1 MANLS
6 VILQADTAGFNA
18 AMDKAKA
25 LVDQFSKTID
35 SHKDVTSGQ
44 VQAYNRVVN
53 ALTKVTDGTRTTQQQ
68 EKILTQNI
76 KELKIQFAN
85 LSEEAKTGD
94 FGKSIS
100 NSIKTANSQ
109 LAQLRTQMAQA
120 SDATKNFGKE
130 NSTASEASNGLSD
143 ALSLNLLRLGK
154 IGVVLMA
161 VKQAFGPL
169 MSVMKENEIAV
180 DNLGAAWTAAES
192 VFTAFKMS
200 LNSADFSNL
209 LKSFDEII
217 KKGQEAYRYK
227 DALGTNTGI
236 RNNKLAKLK
245 AEDAQDLLVINDKKS
260 TPQQKKAAQDRIEGR
275 KGQLSKAAQN
285 QANENWRMVE
295 INTEKRL
302 AEAGIT
308 EKTVGKKKLKEITDR
323 VIKSYSTENPDL
335 GTYEIEASKLYN
347 IPTPIVGMPLGVPI
361 PIGKEKKTV
370 NLNKWFG
377 DEFRNTDINP
387 YYQATYN
394 SKQESA
400 NYLRRMN
407 RFAQKDI
414 KTTTNTNTTTNTRVE
429 QQKTGLAKLEDD
441 LYKLEQKKANMPIEA
456 DFTEI
461 NKQIEEKKKEIHAA
475 KVKMGIIVEKTGLEK
490 LEQELSDLEHK
501 RATMDV
507 NADFTE
513 INKQIEDKKKEI
525 ETVEIKMGIRED
537 PKVTKSKKMTETL
550 SKLLYDKKESKT
562 VESYNSLDFL
572 EEKDEMTQ
580 NKDRLRQ
587 IDAEKNANA
596 ALISSLYELLDLYK
610 ELEGTTPYKMTLDA
624 IVQLNDEMTDLD
636 KEVGAVVTR
645 CLELNDAQ
653 KRQEKAGENIETWQS
668 SLTGLGSTF
677 SSIGDAVGG
686 TTGEILNM
694 TSTVLSTTA
703 QMIPQI
709 ISLTAADGS
718 AALAAVTKSGAA
730 LPYPA
735 NIFAIA
741 AGVAAVVSALS
752 TTFADG
758 GIFGGAGT
766 VGDLNIARVNK
777 GEMILNGTQQS
788 RLFNLLNGQGGYS
801 DVMAGGNDVK
811 FIIKGKNL
819 EGVRTNYYKR
829 QSRL

>member
-53 ALTKVTDGTRTTQQQ
+53 ALTKVTDGTRTAQQQ

-109 LAQLRTQMAQA
+109 LSQLRTQMAQA

-169 MSVMKENEIAV
+169 ISAMEENETAA
-180 DNLGAAWTAAES
+180 DNLAEAWSAAES
-192 VFTAFKMS
+192 AFTAFKIS
-200 LNSADFSNL
+200 LTTADFSNL
-209 LKSFDEII
+209 LRNLDGII
-217 KKGQEAYRYK
+217 EKGRKAARSLDTLE
-227 DALGTNTGI
+227 TNTGI
-236 RNNKLAKLK
+236 RNNMLSELK
-245 AEDAQDLLVINDKKS
+245 ADDAEDKLIIRDKKS
-260 TPQQKKAAQDRIEGR
+260 TPQQKKEAQKRIESR
-275 KGQLSKAAQN
+275 KPKLAKAAKE
-285 QANENWRMVE
+285 QAQENLDHVYDL
-295 INTEKRL
+295 IEKRL
-302 AEAGIT
+302 AEGTIT
-308 EKTVGKKKLKEITDR
+308 EKTVGRKKFAQIKKK
-323 VIKSYSTENPDL
+323 VYKSFLEKQKL
-335 GTYEIEASKLYN
+335 GTISYKYDQLVDPMLGTNQTLTKTVDLDDLFGDKARNKINPFIEAKNRSR
-347 IPTPIVGMPLGVPI
+347 
-361 PIGKEKKTV
+361 E
-370 NLNKWFG
+370 
-377 DEFRNTDINP
+377 E
-387 YYQATYN
+387 A
-394 SKQESA
+394 A
-400 NYLRRMN
+400 NYMSSMTRYSQR
-407 RFAQKDI
+407 DI
-414 KTTTNTNTTTNTRVE
+414 ETNTNTTTTNTRVE
-429 QQKTGLAKLEDD
+429 QQKRGLVKLEDD

-490 LEQELSDLEHK
+490 LEQELSELEHK

-513 INKQIEDKKKEI
+513 INKQIDDKKKEI
-525 ETVEIKMGIRED
+525 EQAEIKMGIKED
-537 PKVTKSKKMTETL
+537 PKTTMLNKFSSTL
-550 SKLLYDKKESKT
+550 SELYNSKRDTDT

-596 ALISSLYELLDLYK
+596 ALISSIYELLDLYK
-610 ELEGTTPYKMTLDA
+610 ELEGTAPFKLA
-624 IVQLNDEMTDLD
+624 LEFANDLD
-636 KEVGAVVTR
+636 KEMEDLNKEIGVIVTR

-677 SSIGDAVGG
+677 SSVGDAVGG
-686 TTGEILNM
+686 TTGEIMNM
-694 TSTVLSTTA
+694 TSTVLSSVA

-709 ISLTAADGS
+709 ISLTAAEGS
-718 AALAAVTKSGAA
+718 EALAAVTASGAKQ
-730 LPYPA
+730 PFPA
-735 NIFAIA
+735 NLIAIA
-741 AGVAAVVSALS
+741 AGVAAVVAALS

>member
-53 ALTKVTDGTRTTQQQ
+53 ALTKVTDGTRTAQQQ

-109 LAQLRTQMAQA
+109 LAQLRTQMTQA

-130 NSTASEASNGLSD
+130 NSTASEASNGLSE
-143 ALSLNLLRLGK
+143 ALSMNLLRLGK
-154 IGVVLMA
+154 IGVVLMG

-169 MSVMKENEIAV
+169 ISAMEENETAA
-180 DNLGAAWTAAES
+180 DNLAEAWSAAES
-192 VFTAFKMS
+192 AFTAFKIS
-200 LNSADFSNL
+200 LTTADFSNVL
-209 LKSFDEII
+209 RNLNEII
-217 KKGQEAYRYK
+217 KTGREAARSL
-227 DALGTNTGI
+227 DTLETNTGI
-236 RNNKLAKLK
+236 RNNMLADLRADD
-245 AEDAQDLLVINDKKS
+245 AEDKVIIRDKKS
-260 TPQQKKAAQDRIEGR
+260 TPEQKKAAQNRIEAR
-275 KGQLSKAAQN
+275 KPKLAQAAKN
-285 QANENWRMVE
+285 QSEENKNHALDL
-295 INTEKRL
+295 IGARL
-302 AEAGIT
+302 AQGGIT
-308 EKTVGKKKLKEITDR
+308 EMTVGRKKFAQLKKNIYDDFKIENKKLGKI
-323 VIKSYSTENPDL
+323 SYS
-335 GTYEIEASKLYN
+335 YN
-347 IPTPIVGMPLGVPI
+347 QSVGDPMLSTSTI
-361 PIGKEKKTV
+361 QKMTKTV
-370 NLNKWFG
+370 NLDDLFG
-377 DEFRNTDINP
+377 DKVRGKINP
-387 YYQATYN
+387 FIQAA
-394 SKQESA
+394 SHSREQAA
-400 NYLRRMN
+400 NYMLTMN
-407 RFAQKDI
+407 RYSQRDI
-414 KTTTNTNTTTNTRVE
+414 ETNTNTTTTNTRVE
-429 QQKTGLAKLEDD
+429 QQKRGLAKLEDD

-461 NKQIEEKKKEIHAA
+461 NKQIEEKKKEIYAA

-490 LEQELSDLEHK
+490 LEQELSELEHK

-525 ETVEIKMGIRED
+525 EQAEIKMGIRED
-537 PKVTKSKKMTETL
+537 PKTTMLNKFSSSLSELYNSKRDT
-550 SKLLYDKKESKT
+550 DT

-596 ALISSLYELLDLYK
+596 ALISSIYELLDLYK
-610 ELEGTTPYKMTLDA
+610 ELEGTAPFKLA
-624 IVQLNDEMTDLD
+624 LEFANDLD
-636 KEVGAVVTR
+636 KEMEDLNKEVGVIVTR

-677 SSIGDAVGG
+677 SSVGDAVGG

-694 TSTVLSTTA
+694 TSTVLSSVA

-709 ISLTAADGS
+709 ISLTAAEGS
-718 AALAAVTKSGAA
+718 EALAAVTASGAKQ
-730 LPYPA
+730 PFPA
-735 NIFAIA
+735 NLIAIA
-741 AGVAAVVSALS
+741 AGVAAVVAALS

>member
-35 SHKDVTSGQ
+35 SHKDVTVGQ

-53 ALTKVTDGTRTTQQQ
+53 ALTKVTDGTRTAQQQ

-109 LAQLRTQMAQA
+109 LSQLRTQMQQA
-120 SDATKNFGKE
+120 SAATKNFGAE
-130 NSTASEASNGLSD
+130 NSTASEASNGLSE
-143 ALSLNLLRLGK
+143 ALSMNLLRLGK

-161 VKQAFGPL
+161 AKQAFGPL
-169 MSVMKENEIAV
+169 TSAMEENETAA
-180 DNLGAAWTAAES
+180 DNLAEAWSAAES
-192 VFTAFKMS
+192 VFTAFKIS
-200 LNSADFSNL
+200 LTTADFSNL
-209 LKSFDEII
+209 LRNLDVII
-217 KKGQEAYRYK
+217 EKGRKAARSLDTLE
-227 DALGTNTGI
+227 TNTGI
-236 RNNKLAKLK
+236 RNNMLSELRADD
-245 AEDAQDLLVINDKKS
+245 AEDKLIIRDKKS
-260 TPQQKKAAQDRIEGR
+260 TPQQKKAAQNRIEAR
-275 KGQLSKAAQN
+275 KPKLVDAAKE
-285 QANENWRMVE
+285 QAKENLDHVYDLIE
-295 INTEKRL
+295 DRL
-302 AEAGIT
+302 ADGTIT
-308 EKTVGKKKLKEITDR
+308 EKTVGRKKYAEIREKVYKSFLKKQKLGKISYQYDQPVDPMLGITQTLTKTVDLDDLFGDKAR
-323 VIKSYSTENPDL
+323 NKINPF
-335 GTYEIEASKLYN
+335 IEAKNSSR
-347 IPTPIVGMPLGVPI
+347 
-361 PIGKEKKTV
+361 E
-370 NLNKWFG
+370 
-377 DEFRNTDINP
+377 
-387 YYQATYN
+387 QA
-394 SKQESA
+394 A
-400 NYLRRMN
+400 NYMSQMN
-407 RFAQKDI
+407 RYSQKDI
-414 KTTTNTNTTTNTRVE
+414 ETTTNTNTTTNTRVE

-441 LYKLEQKKANMPIEA
+441 LAKLKEIKANMPIEA

-461 NKQIEEKKKEIHAA
+461 NKQIADKEKEIHAA

-490 LEQELSDLEHK
+490 IEEDLAKLKHT

-513 INKQIEDKKKEI
+513 INKQIADKEKEI
-525 ETVEIKMGIRED
+525 EQAEIKMGIRED
-537 PKVTKSKKMTETL
+537 PKTTMLNKFSSSLSELYNSKRDT
-550 SKLLYDKKESKT
+550 DT

-596 ALISSLYELLDLYK
+596 ALISSIYELLDLYK
-610 ELEGTTPYKMTLDA
+610 ELEGTAPFKLA
-624 IVQLNDEMTDLD
+624 LEFANDLD
-636 KEVGAVVTR
+636 KEMEDLNKEVGVIVTR

-677 SSIGDAVGG
+677 SSVGDAVGG

-694 TSTVLSTTA
+694 TNTILSTTA

-709 ISLTAADGS
+709 ISLTAAEGS
-718 AALAAVTKSGAA
+718 EALAAVTKSGAA

>member
-53 ALTKVTDGTRTTQQQ
+53 ALTKVTDGTRTAQQQ

-109 LAQLRTQMAQA
+109 LAQLRTQMQQA
-120 SDATKNFGKE
+120 SSATKNFGKE
-130 NSTASEASNGLSD
+130 NSTASEASNGLSN

-161 VKQAFGPL
+161 AKQAFGPL
-169 MSVMKENEIAV
+169 ISAMEENETAA
-180 DNLGAAWTAAES
+180 DNLAEAWSAAES
-192 VFTAFKMS
+192 VFTSFKIS
-200 LNSADFSNL
+200 LTTADFSNVL
-209 LKSFDEII
+209 RNLNEII
-217 KKGQEAYRYK
+217 KTGREAARSLDK
-227 DALGTNTGI
+227 LETNNGI
-236 RNNKLAKLK
+236 RNNMLADLRADD
-245 AEDAQDLLVINDKKS
+245 AEDKVIIRDKKS
-260 TPQQKKAAQDRIEGR
+260 TPEQKKAAQNRIEAR
-275 KGQLSKAAQN
+275 KPKLAQAAKN
-285 QANENWRMVE
+285 QSEENENHALDL
-295 INTEKRL
+295 IGARL
-302 AEAGIT
+302 AQGGIT
-308 EKTVGKKKLKEITDR
+308 EMTVGRKKFAQLKKNIYDDFKIENKKLGKISFNAT
-323 VIKSYSTENPDL
+323 
-335 GTYEIEASKLYN
+335 
-347 IPTPIVGMPLGVPI
+347 TPMVGGNSVGYVP
-361 PIGKEKKTV
+361 KVTAKRTV
-370 NLNKWFG
+370 NLDDLFG
-377 DEFRNTDINP
+377 DKVRGKINP
-387 YYQATYN
+387 YIQAA
-394 SKQESA
+394 SQSREQAA
-400 NYLRRMN
+400 NYMLTMN
-407 RFAQKDI
+407 RYSQKDI
-414 KTTTNTNTTTNTRVE
+414 ETNTNTTTTNTRVE

-525 ETVEIKMGIRED
+525 EQVEIKMGIRED
-537 PKVTKSKKMTETL
+537 PKTTMLNKFSSSLSELYNSKRDT
-550 SKLLYDKKESKT
+550 DT

-596 ALISSLYELLDLYK
+596 ALISSIYELLDLYK
-610 ELEGTTPYKMTLDA
+610 ELEGTAPFKLA
-624 IVQLNDEMTDLD
+624 LEFANDLD
-636 KEVGAVVTR
+636 KEMEDLNKEVGVIVTR

-677 SSIGDAVGG
+677 SSVGDAVGG

-709 ISLTAADGS
+709 ISLTAAEGS
-718 AALAAVTKSGAA
+718 EALAAVTASGAKQ
-730 LPYPA
+730 PFPA
-735 NIFAIA
+735 NLIAIA
-741 AGVAAVVSALS
+741 AGVAAVVAALS

>member
-53 ALTKVTDGTRTTQQQ
+53 ALTKVTDGTRTAQQQ

-85 LSEEAKTGD
+85 LSEEAKAGD

-109 LAQLRTQMAQA
+109 LAQLRTQMQQA

-130 NSTASEASNGLSD
+130 NSTASEASNGLSN

-161 VKQAFGPL
+161 AKQAFGPL
-169 MSVMKENEIAV
+169 ISAMEENETAA
-180 DNLGAAWTAAES
+180 DNLAEAWSAAES
-192 VFTAFKMS
+192 AFTAFKIS
-200 LNSADFSNL
+200 LTTADFSNL
-209 LKSFDEII
+209 LRNLDEII
-217 KKGQEAYRYK
+217 KTGREAARSL
-227 DALGTNTGI
+227 DTLETNNGI
-236 RNNKLAKLK
+236 RNNMLADLRAKDAKDKL
-245 AEDAQDLLVINDKKS
+245 IIRDKKS
-260 TPQQKKAAQDRIEGR
+260 TPQQKKAAQNRIESR
-275 KGQLSKAAQN
+275 KPKLADAAKE
-285 QANENWRMVE
+285 QAKENLDHVYDL
-295 INTEKRL
+295 IEKRL
-302 AEAGIT
+302 AEGTIT
-308 EKTVGKKKLKEITDR
+308 EKTVGRKNFAQIKEK
-323 VIKSYSTENPDL
+323 VYKSFLEKQKL
-335 GTYEIEASKLYN
+335 GTISYKYDQSVD
-347 IPTPIVGMPLGVPI
+347 PMLGI
-361 PIGKEKKTV
+361 NQTLTKTV
-370 NLNKWFG
+370 DLDDLFG
-377 DEFRNTDINP
+377 DKARNKINP
-387 YYQATYN
+387 FIQAASNSLEQSYN
-394 SKQESA
+394 YMSQMTRYS
-400 NYLRRMN
+400 
-407 RFAQKDI
+407 QKDI

-429 QQKTGLAKLEDD
+429 QRKTGLAKLEDD

-461 NKQIEEKKKEIHAA
+461 NKQIEDKKKEIHAA

-490 LEQELSDLEHK
+490 LEDDLAKLKHTK
-501 RATMDV
+501 ATMDV
-507 NADFTE
+507 NGDFTE
-513 INKQIEDKKKEI
+513 INKQIADKEKEI
-525 ETVEIKMGIRED
+525 EQAEIKMGIRED
-537 PKVTKSKKMTETL
+537 PKTTMLNKFSSSLSELYNSKRDT
-550 SKLLYDKKESKT
+550 DT

-596 ALISSLYELLDLYK
+596 TLISSIYELLDLYK
-610 ELEGTTPYKMTLDA
+610 ELEGTAPFKLA
-624 IVQLNDEMTDLD
+624 LEFANDLD
-636 KEVGAVVTR
+636 KEMEDLNKEIGVIVTR

-677 SSIGDAVGG
+677 SSIGNAVGG

>member
-44 VQAYNRVVN
+44 IQAYNRVVN
-53 ALTKVTDGTRTTQQQ
+53 ALTKVTDGTRTAQQQ

-109 LAQLRTQMAQA
+109 LSQLRTQMTQA
-120 SDATKNFGKE
+120 SAATKNFGAE
-130 NSTASEASNGLSD
+130 NSTASEASNGLSE

-161 VKQAFGPL
+161 AKQAFGPL
-169 MSVMKENEIAV
+169 ISAMEENETAA
-180 DNLGAAWTAAES
+180 DNLAEAWSAAES
-192 VFTAFKMS
+192 AFTAFKIS
-200 LNSADFSNL
+200 LTTADFSNL
-209 LKSFDEII
+209 LRNLDQII
-217 KKGQEAYRYK
+217 KTGREAARSL
-227 DALGTNTGI
+227 DTLETNTGI
-236 RNNKLAKLK
+236 RNNMLADLRADD
-245 AEDAQDLLVINDKKS
+245 AEDKVIIRDKKS
-260 TPQQKKAAQDRIEGR
+260 TPEQKKAAQKRIEAR
-275 KGQLSKAAQN
+275 KPKLAQAAKN
-285 QANENWRMVE
+285 QSEENKKHALDL
-295 INTEKRL
+295 IAARL
-302 AEAGIT
+302 AQGGIT
-308 EKTVGKKKLKEITDR
+308 EKTVGRKKLAQLKKNIYDDFKIEN
-323 VIKSYSTENPDL
+323 KKLGKLSYSYDQ
-335 GTYEIEASKLYN
+335 S
-347 IPTPIVGMPLGVPI
+347 VGDPMLSTSTI
-361 PIGKEKKTV
+361 QKMTKTV
-370 NLNKWFG
+370 DLDDLFG
-377 DEFRNTDINP
+377 DKARNKINS
-387 YYQATYN
+387 YIQAA
-394 SKQESA
+394 SQSREQAA
-400 NYLRRMN
+400 NYMLTMN
-407 RFAQKDI
+407 RYSQRDI
-414 KTTTNTNTTTNTRVE
+414 KTNTNTTTTNTRVE
-429 QQKTGLAKLEDD
+429 QQKTGLAKIEDD

-490 LEQELSDLEHK
+490 LEQELSELEHK

-525 ETVEIKMGIRED
+525 ETVEIKMGIKED
-537 PKVTKSKKMTETL
+537 PKTTMLNKFSSTL
-550 SKLLYDKKESKT
+550 SELYNSKRDTDT

-596 ALISSLYELLDLYK
+596 ALISSIYELLDLYK
-610 ELEGTTPYKMTLDA
+610 ELEGTAPFKLA
-624 IVQLNDEMTDLD
+624 LEFANDLD
-636 KEVGAVVTR
+636 KEMEDLNKEIGVIVTR

-677 SSIGDAVGG
+677 SSVGDAVGG

-694 TSTVLSTTA
+694 TSTILSTTA

-709 ISLTAADGS
+709 ISLTAAEGS
-718 AALAAVTKSGAA
+718 EALAAVTKSGAA

-801 DVMAGGNDVK
+801 DIMAGGNDVK

>member
-35 SHKDVTSGQ
+35 SHKDVTVGQ

-53 ALTKVTDGTRTTQQQ
+53 ALTKVTDGTRTAQQQ

-109 LAQLRTQMAQA
+109 LAQLRTQMEQA
-120 SDATKNFGKE
+120 SSATKNFGKE

-143 ALSLNLLRLGK
+143 ALSMNLLRLGK

-161 VKQAFGPL
+161 AKQAFGPL
-169 MSVMKENEIAV
+169 ISAMEESETAA
-180 DNLGAAWTAAES
+180 DNLAEAWSAAES
-192 VFTAFKMS
+192 VFTAFKLS
-200 LNSADFSNL
+200 LISADFSNL
-209 LKSFDEII
+209 IGNLDEII
-217 KKGQEAYRYK
+217 RKGREVARSL
-227 DALGTNTGI
+227 DTLETNTGI
-236 RNNKLAKLK
+236 RNNLLAKLRAK
-245 AEDAQDLLVINDKKS
+245 DAGDKLIIRDKQS
-260 TPQQKKAAQDRIEGR
+260 TPQDKKDAQKRIEAR
-275 KGQLSKAAQN
+275 KPKLADAAKN
-285 QANENWRMVE
+285 QYTEN
-295 INTEKRL
+295 INHALDLIAARL
-302 AEAGIT
+302 AQGGIT
-308 EKTVGKKKLKEITDR
+308 EKTVGKKRYNQLIDKIEN
-323 VIKSYSTENPDL
+323 SFYTENPKF
-335 GTYEIEASKLYN
+335 GNFSFNATTPMAGGNSVGYV
-347 IPTPIVGMPLGVPI
+347 PTV
-361 PIGKEKKTV
+361 KAKRTV
-370 NLNKWFG
+370 NLDDLFG
-377 DEFRNTDINP
+377 DKTFREKVNP
-387 YYQATYN
+387 FIQAGWNSLEQSYN
-394 SKQESA
+394 YMSSMTR
-400 NYLRRMN
+400 YS
-407 RFAQKDI
+407 QKDI
-414 KTTTNTNTTTNTRVE
+414 NTNTTTTNTRVE

-441 LYKLEQKKANMPIEA
+441 LAKLKEIKANMPIEA

-461 NKQIEEKKKEIHAA
+461 NKQIAEKEKEIKA
-475 KVKMGIIVEKTGLEK
+475 VKIKIGITVDKTGLEK

-525 ETVEIKMGIRED
+525 EQVEIKMGIKED
-537 PKVTKSKKMTETL
+537 PKTTMLNKFSSSLSELYNSKRDT
-550 SKLLYDKKESKT
+550 DT

-596 ALISSLYELLDLYK
+596 ALISSIYELLDLYK
-610 ELEGTTPYKMTLDA
+610 ELEGTAPFKLA
-624 IVQLNDEMTDLD
+624 LEFANDLD
-636 KEVGAVVTR
+636 KEMEDLNKEVGVIVTR

-677 SSIGDAVGG
+677 SSVGDAVGG

-709 ISLTAADGS
+709 ISLTAAEGS
-718 AALAAVTKSGAA
+718 EALAAVTASGAKQ
-730 LPYPA
+730 PFPA
-735 NIFAIA
+735 NLIAIA

>member
-53 ALTKVTDGTRTTQQQ
+53 ALTKVTDGTRTAQQQ

-109 LAQLRTQMAQA
+109 LAQLRTQMTQA

-130 NSTASEASNGLSD
+130 NSTASEASNGLSE

-161 VKQAFGPL
+161 AKQAFGPL
-169 MSVMKENEIAV
+169 ISAMEENETAA
-180 DNLGAAWTAAES
+180 DNLAEAWSAAES
-192 VFTAFKMS
+192 AFTAFKIS
-200 LNSADFSNL
+200 LTTADFSNVL
-209 LKSFDEII
+209 RNLNEII
-217 KKGQEAYRYK
+217 KTGREAARSL
-227 DALGTNTGI
+227 DTLETNTGI
-236 RNNKLAKLK
+236 RNNMLADLRADD
-245 AEDAQDLLVINDKKS
+245 AEDKVIIRDKKS
-260 TPQQKKAAQDRIEGR
+260 TPEQKKAAQNRIEAR
-275 KGQLSKAAQN
+275 KPKLAQAAKN
-285 QANENWRMVE
+285 QSEENKNHALDL
-295 INTEKRL
+295 IGARL
-302 AEAGIT
+302 AQGGIT
-308 EKTVGKKKLKEITDR
+308 EMTVGRKKFAQLKKNIYDDFKIENKKLGKI
-323 VIKSYSTENPDL
+323 SYS
-335 GTYEIEASKLYN
+335 YN
-347 IPTPIVGMPLGVPI
+347 QSVGDPMLSTSTI
-361 PIGKEKKTV
+361 QKMTKTV
-370 NLNKWFG
+370 NLDDLFG
-377 DEFRNTDINP
+377 DKVRGKINP
-387 YYQATYN
+387 FIQAA
-394 SKQESA
+394 SHSREQAA
-400 NYLRRMN
+400 NYMLTMN
-407 RFAQKDI
+407 RYSQRDI
-414 KTTTNTNTTTNTRVE
+414 ETNTNTTTTNTRVE
-429 QQKTGLAKLEDD
+429 QQKRGLAKLEDD

-490 LEQELSDLEHK
+490 LEQELSELEHK

-525 ETVEIKMGIRED
+525 EQAEIKMGIRED
-537 PKVTKSKKMTETL
+537 PKTTMLNKFSSSLSELYNSKRDT
-550 SKLLYDKKESKT
+550 DT

-596 ALISSLYELLDLYK
+596 ALISSIYELLDLYK
-610 ELEGTTPYKMTLDA
+610 ELEGTAPFKLA
-624 IVQLNDEMTDLD
+624 LEFANDLD
-636 KEVGAVVTR
+636 KEMEDLNKEVGVIVTR

-677 SSIGDAVGG
+677 SSVGDAVGG

-694 TSTVLSTTA
+694 TSTVLSSVA

-709 ISLTAADGS
+709 ISLTAAEGS
-718 AALAAVTKSGAA
+718 EALAAVTASGAKQ
-730 LPYPA
+730 PFPA
-735 NIFAIA
+735 NLIAIA
-741 AGVAAVVSALS
+741 AGVAAVVAALS

>member
-53 ALTKVTDGTRTTQQQ
+53 ALTKVTDGTRTAQQQ

-109 LAQLRTQMAQA
+109 LAQLRTQMQQA
-120 SDATKNFGKE
+120 SAATKNFGAE

-161 VKQAFGPL
+161 AKQAFGPL
-169 MSVMKENEIAV
+169 ISAMEENETAA
-180 DNLGAAWTAAES
+180 DNLAEAWSAAES
-192 VFTAFKMS
+192 AFTAFKIS
-200 LNSADFSNL
+200 LTTADFSNL
-209 LKSFDEII
+209 LRNLDGII
-217 KKGQEAYRYK
+217 EKGRKAARSLDTLE
-227 DALGTNTGI
+227 TNTGI
-236 RNNKLAKLK
+236 RNNMLSELK
-245 AEDAQDLLVINDKKS
+245 ADDAEDKLRIRDKKS
-260 TPQQKKAAQDRIEGR
+260 TPQQKKEAQKRIESR
-275 KGQLSKAAQN
+275 KPKLVNAAKE
-285 QANENWRMVE
+285 QAQENLNHVYDL
-295 INTEKRL
+295 IEKRL
-302 AEAGIT
+302 AEGTIT
-308 EKTVGKKKLKEITDR
+308 EKTVGRKKFAQIREK
-323 VIKSYSTENPDL
+323 VYKSCLEKQKL
-335 GTYEIEASKLYN
+335 GTISYKYDQLVDPMLGTNQTLTKTVDLDDLFGDKARNKINPFIEAKNRSR
-347 IPTPIVGMPLGVPI
+347 
-361 PIGKEKKTV
+361 E
-370 NLNKWFG
+370 
-377 DEFRNTDINP
+377 E
-387 YYQATYN
+387 A
-394 SKQESA
+394 A
-400 NYLRRMN
+400 NYMSQMN
-407 RFAQKDI
+407 RYSQRDI
-414 KTTTNTNTTTNTRVE
+414 ETNTNTTTNTRVE
-429 QQKTGLAKLEDD
+429 QQKRGLAKLEDD
-441 LYKLEQKKANMPIEA
+441 LTKLKEIRDNMPLDA

-461 NKQIEEKKKEIHAA
+461 NKKIEEKEKEIKA
-475 KVKMGIIVEKTGLEK
+475 VKIKIGITVEKTGLEK
-490 LEQELSDLEHK
+490 LEQELSELEHK

-525 ETVEIKMGIRED
+525 ETVEIKMGIKED
-537 PKVTKSKKMTETL
+537 PKTTMLNKFSSSLSELYNSKRDT
-550 SKLLYDKKESKT
+550 DT

-596 ALISSLYELLDLYK
+596 ALISSIYELLDLYK
-610 ELEGTTPYKMTLDA
+610 ELEGTAPFKLA
-624 IVQLNDEMTDLD
+624 LEFANDLD
-636 KEVGAVVTR
+636 KEMEDLNKEVGVIVTR

-677 SSIGDAVGG
+677 SSVGDAVGG

-694 TSTVLSTTA
+694 TSTVLSSVA

-709 ISLTAADGS
+709 ISLTAAEGS
-718 AALAAVTKSGAA
+718 EALAAVTASGAKQ
-730 LPYPA
+730 PFPA
-735 NIFAIA
+735 NLIAIA
-741 AGVAAVVSALS
+741 AGVAAVVAALS

-801 DVMAGGNDVK
+801 DIMAGGNDVK

>member
-53 ALTKVTDGTRTTQQQ
+53 ALTKVTDGTRTAQQQ

-109 LAQLRTQMAQA
+109 LAQLRTQMQQA

-130 NSTASEASNGLSD
+130 NSTASEASNGLSN

-161 VKQAFGPL
+161 AKQAFGPL
-169 MSVMKENEIAV
+169 ISAMEENETAA
-180 DNLGAAWTAAES
+180 DNLAEAWSAAES
-192 VFTAFKMS
+192 AFTAFKIS
-200 LNSADFSNL
+200 LTTADFSNL
-209 LKSFDEII
+209 LRNLDEII
-217 KKGQEAYRYK
+217 KTGREAARSL
-227 DALGTNTGI
+227 DTLETNNGI
-236 RNNKLAKLK
+236 RNNMLADLRAKDAKDKL
-245 AEDAQDLLVINDKKS
+245 IIRDKKS
-260 TPQQKKAAQDRIEGR
+260 TPQQKKAAQNRIESR
-275 KGQLSKAAQN
+275 KPKLADAAKE
-285 QANENWRMVE
+285 QAKENLDHVYDL
-295 INTEKRL
+295 IEKRL
-302 AEAGIT
+302 AEGTIT
-308 EKTVGKKKLKEITDR
+308 EKTVGRKNFAQIKEK
-323 VIKSYSTENPDL
+323 VYKSFLEKQKL
-335 GTYEIEASKLYN
+335 GTISYKYDQSVD
-347 IPTPIVGMPLGVPI
+347 PMLGI
-361 PIGKEKKTV
+361 NQTLTKTV
-370 NLNKWFG
+370 DLDDLFG
-377 DEFRNTDINP
+377 DKARNKINP
-387 YYQATYN
+387 FIQAASNSLEQSYN
-394 SKQESA
+394 YMSQMTRYS
-400 NYLRRMN
+400 
-407 RFAQKDI
+407 QKDI

-429 QQKTGLAKLEDD
+429 QRKTGLAKLEDD

-461 NKQIEEKKKEIHAA
+461 NKQIEDKKKEIHAA

-490 LEQELSDLEHK
+490 LEDDLAKLKHTK
-501 RATMDV
+501 ATMDV
-507 NADFTE
+507 NGDFTE
-513 INKQIEDKKKEI
+513 INKQIADKEKEI
-525 ETVEIKMGIRED
+525 EQAEIKMGIRED
-537 PKVTKSKKMTETL
+537 PKTTMLNKFSSSLSELYNSKRDT
-550 SKLLYDKKESKT
+550 DT

-596 ALISSLYELLDLYK
+596 TLISSIYELLDLYK
-610 ELEGTTPYKMTLDA
+610 ELEGTAPFKLA
-624 IVQLNDEMTDLD
+624 LEFANDLD
-636 KEVGAVVTR
+636 KEMEDLNKEIGVIVTR

>member
-53 ALTKVTDGTRTTQQQ
+53 ALTKVTDGTRTAQQQ

-109 LAQLRTQMAQA
+109 LAQLRTQMEQA
-120 SDATKNFGKE
+120 SSATKNFGKE
-130 NSTASEASNGLSD
+130 NSTASEASNGLSE
-143 ALSLNLLRLGK
+143 ALSMNLLRLGK

-161 VKQAFGPL
+161 AKQAFGPL
-169 MSVMKENEIAV
+169 ISAMEENETAA
-180 DNLGAAWTAAES
+180 DNLAEAWSAAES
-192 VFTAFKMS
+192 VFTSFKIS
-200 LNSADFSNL
+200 LTTADFSNL
-209 LKSFDEII
+209 LRNLGEII
-217 KKGQEAYRYK
+217 KTGREAARSL
-227 DALGTNTGI
+227 DTLETNNGI
-236 RNNKLAKLK
+236 RNNMLADLRADD
-245 AEDAQDLLVINDKKS
+245 AEDKVIIRDKKS
-260 TPQQKKAAQDRIEGR
+260 TPEQKKAAQKRIEDR
-275 KGQLSKAAQN
+275 KPKIAKAAKN
-285 QANENWRMVE
+285 QSEENKNHALDL
-295 INTEKRL
+295 IAARL
-302 AEAGIT
+302 AQGGIT
-308 EKTVGKKKLKEITDR
+308 DKTVGRKKLAQLKKNIYDGFKIEN
-323 VIKSYSTENPDL
+323 KKLGKLSYSYDQ
-335 GTYEIEASKLYN
+335 S
-347 IPTPIVGMPLGVPI
+347 VGDPMLSTTTI
-361 PIGKEKKTV
+361 QKMTKTV
-370 NLNKWFG
+370 DLDDLFG
-377 DEFRNTDINP
+377 DKVRNKINP
-387 YYQATYN
+387 FIQA
-394 SKQESA
+394 SSQSREQAA
-400 NYLRRMN
+400 NYMLTMN
-407 RFAQKDI
+407 RYSQRDI
-414 KTTTNTNTTTNTRVE
+414 ETNTNTTTTNTRVE

-490 LEQELSDLEHK
+490 IEEDLAKLKHT

-513 INKQIEDKKKEI
+513 INKQIADKEKEI
-525 ETVEIKMGIRED
+525 EQAEIKMGIRED
-537 PKVTKSKKMTETL
+537 PKTTMLNKFSSSLSELYNSKRDT
-550 SKLLYDKKESKT
+550 DT

-596 ALISSLYELLDLYK
+596 TLISSIYELLDLYK
-610 ELEGTTPYKMTLDA
+610 ELEGTAPFKLALEFANNLDK
-624 IVQLNDEMTDLD
+624 EMEDLD
-636 KEVGAVVTR
+636 KEIGVIVTR

-677 SSIGDAVGG
+677 SSVGDAVGG

-694 TSTVLSTTA
+694 TSTILSTTA

-709 ISLTAADGS
+709 ISLTAAEGS
-718 AALAAVTKSGAA
+718 EALAAVTKSGAA

-735 NIFAIA
+735 NIFAIS
-741 AGVAAVVSALS
+741 AGVAAVVAALS

-801 DVMAGGNDVK
+801 EIMAGGNDVK

>member
-53 ALTKVTDGTRTTQQQ
+53 ALTKVTDGTRTAQQQ

-109 LAQLRTQMAQA
+109 LAQLRTQMEQA
-120 SDATKNFGKE
+120 SSATKNFGKE
-130 NSTASEASNGLSD
+130 NSTASEASNGLSE
-143 ALSLNLLRLGK
+143 ALSMNLLRLGK

-161 VKQAFGPL
+161 AKQAFGPL
-169 MSVMKENEIAV
+169 ISAMEENETAA
-180 DNLGAAWTAAES
+180 DNLAEAWSAAES
-192 VFTAFKMS
+192 VFTSFKIS
-200 LNSADFSNL
+200 LTTADFSNL
-209 LKSFDEII
+209 LRNLGEII
-217 KKGQEAYRYK
+217 KTGREAARSL
-227 DALGTNTGI
+227 DTLETNNGI
-236 RNNKLAKLK
+236 RNNMLADLRADD
-245 AEDAQDLLVINDKKS
+245 AEDKVIIRDKKS
-260 TPQQKKAAQDRIEGR
+260 TPEQKKAAQKRIEDR
-275 KGQLSKAAQN
+275 KPKLANAAKN
-285 QANENWRMVE
+285 QSVENKNHALDL
-295 INTEKRL
+295 IAARL
-302 AEAGIT
+302 AQGGIT
-308 EKTVGKKKLKEITDR
+308 DKTVGRKKLAQLKKNIYDGFKIEN
-323 VIKSYSTENPDL
+323 KKLGKLSYSYDQ
-335 GTYEIEASKLYN
+335 S
-347 IPTPIVGMPLGVPI
+347 VGDPMLSTTTI
-361 PIGKEKKTV
+361 QKMTKTV
-370 NLNKWFG
+370 DLDELFG
-377 DEFRNTDINP
+377 DKVRNKINP
-387 YYQATYN
+387 FIQAA
-394 SKQESA
+394 SQSREQAA
-400 NYLRRMN
+400 NYMLTMN
-407 RFAQKDI
+407 RYSQRDI
-414 KTTTNTNTTTNTRVE
+414 ETNTNTTTTNTRVE

-490 LEQELSDLEHK
+490 IEEDLAKLKHT

-513 INKQIEDKKKEI
+513 INKQIADKEKEI
-525 ETVEIKMGIRED
+525 EQAEIKMGIRED
-537 PKVTKSKKMTETL
+537 PKTTMLNKFSSSLSELYNSKMDT
-550 SKLLYDKKESKT
+550 DT

-596 ALISSLYELLDLYK
+596 TLISSIYELLDLYK
-610 ELEGTTPYKMTLDA
+610 ELEGTAPFKLA
-624 IVQLNDEMTDLD
+624 LEFANNLD
-636 KEVGAVVTR
+636 KEMEDLNKEIGVIVTR

-677 SSIGDAVGG
+677 SSVGDAVGG

-694 TSTVLSTTA
+694 TSTILSTTA

-709 ISLTAADGS
+709 ISLTAAEGS
-718 AALAAVTKSGAA
+718 EALAAVTKSGAA

-735 NIFAIA
+735 NIFAIS
-741 AGVAAVVSALS
+741 AGVAAVVAALS

-801 DVMAGGNDVK
+801 EIMAGGNDVK

>member
-35 SHKDVTSGQ
+35 THKDVTVGQ

-53 ALTKVTDGTRTTQQQ
+53 ALTKVTDGTRTAQQQ
-68 EKILTQNI
+68 EKILSQNI

-109 LAQLRTQMAQA
+109 LAQLRTQMEQA
-120 SDATKNFGKE
+120 SSATKNFGKE
-130 NSTASEASNGLSD
+130 NSTASEASNGLSE
-143 ALSLNLLRLGK
+143 ALSMNLLRLGK

-161 VKQAFGPL
+161 AKQAFGPL
-169 MSVMKENEIAV
+169 ISAMEESETAA
-180 DNLGAAWTAAES
+180 DNLAEAWSAAES
-192 VFTAFKMS
+192 VFTAFKIS
-200 LNSADFSNL
+200 LTTADFGNVLRNL
-209 LKSFDEII
+209 NEII
-217 KKGQEAYRYK
+217 KTGREAARSL
-227 DALGTNTGI
+227 DTLETNTGI
-236 RNNKLAKLK
+236 RNNMLADLRADD
-245 AEDAQDLLVINDKKS
+245 AEDKVIIRDKKS
-260 TPQQKKAAQDRIEGR
+260 TPEQKKAAQNRIEAR
-275 KGQLSKAAQN
+275 KPKLAQAAKN
-285 QANENWRMVE
+285 QSEENKKHALDL
-295 INTEKRL
+295 IGARL
-302 AEAGIT
+302 AQGGIT
-308 EKTVGKKKLKEITDR
+308 EKTIGRKKFPQLKEKIYDDFKTENKKLGKL
-323 VIKSYSTENPDL
+323 SYSYDQSVGDPML
-335 GTYEIEASKLYN
+335 S
-347 IPTPIVGMPLGVPI
+347 TPIIQKMT
-361 PIGKEKKTV
+361 KTV
-370 NLNKWFG
+370 DLDDLFG
-377 DEFRNTDINP
+377 DEVRNKINP
-387 YYQATYN
+387 FIQAA
-394 SKQESA
+394 SQSREQAA
-400 NYLRRMN
+400 NYMLTMN
-407 RFAQKDI
+407 RYSQRDI
-414 KTTTNTNTTTNTRVE
+414 ETNTNTTTTNTRVE
-429 QQKTGLAKLEDD
+429 QRKTGLAKLEDD

-490 LEQELSDLEHK
+490 LEQELSELEHK

-513 INKQIEDKKKEI
+513 INKQIDDKKKEI
-525 ETVEIKMGIRED
+525 EQVEIKMGIKED
-537 PKVTKSKKMTETL
+537 PKTTMLNKFSSSLSELYNSKRDT
-550 SKLLYDKKESKT
+550 DT

-596 ALISSLYELLDLYK
+596 TLISSIYELLDLYK
-610 ELEGTTPYKMTLDA
+610 ELEGTAPFKLA
-624 IVQLNDEMTDLD
+624 LEFANDLD
-636 KEVGAVVTR
+636 KEMEDLNKEIGVIVTR

-677 SSIGDAVGG
+677 SSVGDAVGG

-694 TSTVLSTTA
+694 TSTVLSSVA

-709 ISLTAADGS
+709 ISLTAAEGS
-718 AALAAVTKSGAA
+718 EALAAVTASGAKQ
-730 LPYPA
+730 PFPA
-735 NIFAIA
+735 NLIAIA
-741 AGVAAVVSALS
+741 AGVAAVVAALS

>member
-53 ALTKVTDGTRTTQQQ
+53 ALTKVTDGTRTAQQQ

-109 LAQLRTQMAQA
+109 LSQLRTQMAQA

-161 VKQAFGPL
+161 AKQAFGPL
-169 MSVMKENEIAV
+169 ISAMEENETAA
-180 DNLGAAWTAAES
+180 DNLAEAWSAAES
-192 VFTAFKMS
+192 AFTAFKIS
-200 LNSADFSNL
+200 LTTADFSNL
-209 LKSFDEII
+209 LRNLDGII
-217 KKGQEAYRYK
+217 EKGRKAARSLDTLE
-227 DALGTNTGI
+227 TNTGI
-236 RNNKLAKLK
+236 RNNMLSELK
-245 AEDAQDLLVINDKKS
+245 ANDAEDKLIIRDKKS
-260 TPQQKKAAQDRIEGR
+260 TPQQKKAAQNRIEAR
-275 KGQLSKAAQN
+275 KPKLAKAAKE
-285 QANENWRMVE
+285 QAKENLDHVYNL
-295 INTEKRL
+295 IEKRL
-302 AEAGIT
+302 AEGTIT
-308 EKTVGKKKLKEITDR
+308 EKTVGRKKFAQIKEK
-323 VIKSYSTENPDL
+323 VYKSFLEKQKL
-335 GTYEIEASKLYN
+335 GTISYKYDQSVDPMLGINQTLTKTVDLDDLFGDKARNKINPFIEAKNRSR
-347 IPTPIVGMPLGVPI
+347 
-361 PIGKEKKTV
+361 E
-370 NLNKWFG
+370 
-377 DEFRNTDINP
+377 E
-387 YYQATYN
+387 A
-394 SKQESA
+394 A
-400 NYLRRMN
+400 NYMSQMN
-407 RFAQKDI
+407 RYSQKDI
-414 KTTTNTNTTTNTRVE
+414 ETNTNTNTINTRVE

-490 LEQELSDLEHK
+490 LEQELSELEHK

-525 ETVEIKMGIRED
+525 EQAEIKMGIRED
-537 PKVTKSKKMTETL
+537 PKTTMLNKFSSTL
-550 SKLLYDKKESKT
+550 SELYNSKRDTDT

-596 ALISSLYELLDLYK
+596 ALISSIYELLDLYK
-610 ELEGTTPYKMTLDA
+610 ELEGTAPFKLA
-624 IVQLNDEMTDLD
+624 LEFANDLD
-636 KEVGAVVTR
+636 KEMEDLNKEIGVIVTR

-677 SSIGDAVGG
+677 SSVGDAVGG

-709 ISLTAADGS
+709 ISLTAAEGS
-718 AALAAVTKSGAA
+718 EALAAVTASGAKQ
-730 LPYPA
+730 PFPA
-735 NIFAIA
+735 NLIAIA
-741 AGVAAVVSALS
+741 AGVAAVVAALS

-801 DVMAGGNDVK
+801 DIMAGGNDVK

>member
-53 ALTKVTDGTRTTQQQ
+53 ALTKVTDGTRTAQQQ

-130 NSTASEASNGLSD
+130 NSTASEASNGLSE

-161 VKQAFGPL
+161 AKQAFGPL
-169 MSVMKENEIAV
+169 ISAMEENETAA
-180 DNLGAAWTAAES
+180 DNLAEAWSAAES
-192 VFTAFKMS
+192 AFTAFKIS
-200 LNSADFSNL
+200 LTTADFSNVL
-209 LKSFDEII
+209 RNLNEII
-217 KKGQEAYRYK
+217 KTGREAARSLDK
-227 DALGTNTGI
+227 LETNNGI
-236 RNNKLAKLK
+236 RNNMLADLRADD
-245 AEDAQDLLVINDKKS
+245 AEDKVIIRDKKS
-260 TPQQKKAAQDRIEGR
+260 TPEQKKAAQNRIEAR
-275 KGQLSKAAQN
+275 KPKLAQAAKN
-285 QANENWRMVE
+285 QSEENKNHALDL
-295 INTEKRL
+295 IGARL
-302 AEAGIT
+302 AQGGIT
-308 EKTVGKKKLKEITDR
+308 EMTVGRKKFAQLKKNIYDDFKIENKKLGKLSYSYNQSVGDPMLSTSTIQKMTKTV
-323 VIKSYSTENPDL
+323 DL
-335 GTYEIEASKLYN
+335 DDL
-347 IPTPIVGMPLGVPI
+347 
-361 PIGKEKKTV
+361 
-370 NLNKWFG
+370 FG
-377 DEFRNTDINP
+377 DKVRGKINP
-387 YYQATYN
+387 FIQAA
-394 SKQESA
+394 SQSREQAA
-400 NYLRRMN
+400 NYMLTMN
-407 RFAQKDI
+407 RYSQRDI
-414 KTTTNTNTTTNTRVE
+414 ETNTNTTTTNTRVE

-525 ETVEIKMGIRED
+525 EQVEIKMGIRED
-537 PKVTKSKKMTETL
+537 PKTTMLNKFSSSLSELYNSKRDT
-550 SKLLYDKKESKT
+550 DT

-596 ALISSLYELLDLYK
+596 ALISSIYELLDLYK
-610 ELEGTTPYKMTLDA
+610 ELEGTAPFKLA
-624 IVQLNDEMTDLD
+624 LEFANDLD
-636 KEVGAVVTR
+636 KEMEDLNKEVGVIVTR

-677 SSIGDAVGG
+677 SSVGDAVGG

-709 ISLTAADGS
+709 ISLTAAEGS
-718 AALAAVTKSGAA
+718 EALAAVTASGAKQ
-730 LPYPA
+730 PFPA
-735 NIFAIA
+735 NLIAIA
-741 AGVAAVVSALS
+741 AGVAAVVAALS

>member
-85 LSEEAKTGD
+85 LSEEAKAGD

-109 LAQLRTQMAQA
+109 LAQLRTQMQQA

-130 NSTASEASNGLSD
+130 NSTASEASNGLSN

-161 VKQAFGPL
+161 AKQAFGPL
-169 MSVMKENEIAV
+169 ISAMEENETAA
-180 DNLGAAWTAAES
+180 DNLAEAWSAAES
-192 VFTAFKMS
+192 AFTAFKIS
-200 LNSADFSNL
+200 LTTADFSNL
-209 LKSFDEII
+209 LRNLDEII
-217 KKGQEAYRYK
+217 KTGREAARSL
-227 DALGTNTGI
+227 DTLETNNGI
-236 RNNKLAKLK
+236 RNNMLADLRAKDAKDKL
-245 AEDAQDLLVINDKKS
+245 IIRDKKS
-260 TPQQKKAAQDRIEGR
+260 TPQQKKAAQNRIEAR
-275 KGQLSKAAQN
+275 KPKLANAAKE
-285 QANENWRMVE
+285 QAKENLDHVYDL
-295 INTEKRL
+295 IEKRL
-302 AEAGIT
+302 AEGTIT
-308 EKTVGKKKLKEITDR
+308 EKTVGRKNFAQIKEK
-323 VIKSYSTENPDL
+323 VYKSFLEKQKL
-335 GTYEIEASKLYN
+335 GTISYKYDQSVD
-347 IPTPIVGMPLGVPI
+347 PMLGI
-361 PIGKEKKTV
+361 NQRLTKTV
-370 NLNKWFG
+370 DLDDLFG
-377 DEFRNTDINP
+377 DKARNKINP
-387 YYQATYN
+387 FIQAASNSLEQSYN
-394 SKQESA
+394 YMSQMTRYS
-400 NYLRRMN
+400 
-407 RFAQKDI
+407 QKDI

-429 QQKTGLAKLEDD
+429 QRKTGLAKLEDD

-461 NKQIEEKKKEIHAA
+461 NKQIEDKKKEIHAA

-490 LEQELSDLEHK
+490 LEDDLAKLKHTK
-501 RATMDV
+501 ATMDV
-507 NADFTE
+507 NGDFTE
-513 INKQIEDKKKEI
+513 INKQIADKEKEI
-525 ETVEIKMGIRED
+525 EQAEIKMGIRED
-537 PKVTKSKKMTETL
+537 PKTTMLNKFSSSLSELYNSKRDT
-550 SKLLYDKKESKT
+550 DT

-596 ALISSLYELLDLYK
+596 TLISSIYELLDLYK
-610 ELEGTTPYKMTLDA
+610 ELEGTAPFKLA
-624 IVQLNDEMTDLD
+624 LEFANDLD
-636 KEVGAVVTR
+636 KEMEDLNKEIGVIVTR

>member
-35 SHKDVTSGQ
+35 THKDVTVGQ

-53 ALTKVTDGTRTTQQQ
+53 ALTKVTDGTRTAQQQ
-68 EKILTQNI
+68 EKILSQNI

-109 LAQLRTQMAQA
+109 LAQLRTQMEQA
-120 SDATKNFGKE
+120 SSATKNFGKE
-130 NSTASEASNGLSD
+130 NSTASEASNGLSE
-143 ALSLNLLRLGK
+143 ALSMNLLRLGK

-161 VKQAFGPL
+161 AKQAFGPL
-169 MSVMKENEIAV
+169 ISAMEESETAA
-180 DNLGAAWTAAES
+180 DNLAEAWSAAES
-192 VFTAFKMS
+192 VFTAFKIS
-200 LNSADFSNL
+200 LTTADFGNVLRNL
-209 LKSFDEII
+209 NEII
-217 KKGQEAYRYK
+217 KTGREAARSL
-227 DALGTNTGI
+227 DTLETNTGI
-236 RNNKLAKLK
+236 RNNMLADLRADD
-245 AEDAQDLLVINDKKS
+245 AEDKVIIRDKKS
-260 TPQQKKAAQDRIEGR
+260 TPEQKKAAQNRIEAR
-275 KGQLSKAAQN
+275 KPKLAQAAKN
-285 QANENWRMVE
+285 QSEENKKHALDL
-295 INTEKRL
+295 IGARL
-302 AEAGIT
+302 AQGGIT
-308 EKTVGKKKLKEITDR
+308 EKTIGRKKFPQLKEKIYDDFKTENKKLGKL
-323 VIKSYSTENPDL
+323 SYSYDQSVGDPML
-335 GTYEIEASKLYN
+335 S
-347 IPTPIVGMPLGVPI
+347 TPIIQKMT
-361 PIGKEKKTV
+361 KTV
-370 NLNKWFG
+370 DLDDLFG
-377 DEFRNTDINP
+377 DEVRNKINP
-387 YYQATYN
+387 FIQAA
-394 SKQESA
+394 SHSREQSA
-400 NYLRRMN
+400 NYMLTMN
-407 RFAQKDI
+407 RYSQRDI
-414 KTTTNTNTTTNTRVE
+414 ETNTNTTTTNTRVE
-429 QQKTGLAKLEDD
+429 QRKTGLAKLEDD

-490 LEQELSDLEHK
+490 LEQELSELEHK

-513 INKQIEDKKKEI
+513 INKQIDDKKKEI
-525 ETVEIKMGIRED
+525 EQVEIKMGIKED
-537 PKVTKSKKMTETL
+537 PKTTMLNKFSSSLSELYNSKRDT
-550 SKLLYDKKESKT
+550 DT

-596 ALISSLYELLDLYK
+596 TLISSIYELLDLYK
-610 ELEGTTPYKMTLDA
+610 ELEGTAPFKLA
-624 IVQLNDEMTDLD
+624 LEFANDLD
-636 KEVGAVVTR
+636 KEMEDLNKEIGVIVTR

-677 SSIGDAVGG
+677 SSVGDAVGG

-694 TSTVLSTTA
+694 TSTVLSSVA

-709 ISLTAADGS
+709 ISLTAAEGS
-718 AALAAVTKSGAA
+718 EALAAVTASGAKQ
-730 LPYPA
+730 PFPA
-735 NIFAIA
+735 NLIAIA
-741 AGVAAVVSALS
+741 AGVAAVVAALS

>member
-53 ALTKVTDGTRTTQQQ
+53 ALTKVTDGTRTAQQQ

-109 LAQLRTQMAQA
+109 LSQLRTQMAQA

-161 VKQAFGPL
+161 AKQAFGPL
-169 MSVMKENEIAV
+169 ISAMEENETAA
-180 DNLGAAWTAAES
+180 DNLAEAWSAAES
-192 VFTAFKMS
+192 AFTAFKIS
-200 LNSADFSNL
+200 LTTADFSNL
-209 LKSFDEII
+209 LRNLDGII
-217 KKGQEAYRYK
+217 EKGRKAARSLDTLE
-227 DALGTNTGI
+227 TNTGI
-236 RNNKLAKLK
+236 RNNMLSELK
-245 AEDAQDLLVINDKKS
+245 ADDAEDKLIIRDKKS
-260 TPQQKKAAQDRIEGR
+260 TPQQKKEAQKRIESR
-275 KGQLSKAAQN
+275 KPKLADAAKE
-285 QANENWRMVE
+285 QAQENLDHVYDL
-295 INTEKRL
+295 IEKRL
-302 AEAGIT
+302 AEGTIT
-308 EKTVGKKKLKEITDR
+308 EKTVGRKKFAQIKEK
-323 VIKSYSTENPDL
+323 VYKSFLEKQKL
-335 GTYEIEASKLYN
+335 GTISYKYDQLVD
-347 IPTPIVGMPLGVPI
+347 PMLGI
-361 PIGKEKKTV
+361 NQTLTKTV
-370 NLNKWFG
+370 DLDDLFG
-377 DEFRNTDINP
+377 DKARNKINP
-387 YYQATYN
+387 FIQAKN
-394 SKQESA
+394 RSREEAA
-400 NYLRRMN
+400 NYMSSMTRYS
-407 RFAQKDI
+407 QKDI
-414 KTTTNTNTTTNTRVE
+414 ETNTNTTTRNTRVE
-429 QQKTGLAKLEDD
+429 QQKTGLAKIEDD

-461 NKQIEEKKKEIHAA
+461 NKQIEEKKKEIHTA

-490 LEQELSDLEHK
+490 LEQELSELEHK

-525 ETVEIKMGIRED
+525 ETVEIKMGIKED
-537 PKVTKSKKMTETL
+537 PKTTMLNKFSSSLSELYNSKRDT
-550 SKLLYDKKESKT
+550 DT

-596 ALISSLYELLDLYK
+596 TLISSIYELLDLYK
-610 ELEGTTPYKMTLDA
+610 ELEGTAPFKLA
-624 IVQLNDEMTDLD
+624 LEFANDLD
-636 KEVGAVVTR
+636 KEMEDLNKEIGVIVTR

-677 SSIGDAVGG
+677 SSVGDAVGG
-686 TTGEILNM
+686 TTGEIMNM
-694 TSTVLSTTA
+694 TSTVLSSVA

-709 ISLTAADGS
+709 ISLTAAEGS
-718 AALAAVTKSGAA
+718 EALAAVTASGAKQ
-730 LPYPA
+730 PFPA
-735 NIFAIA
+735 NLIAIA
-741 AGVAAVVSALS
+741 AGVAAVVAALS

-801 DVMAGGNDVK
+801 DIMAGGNDVK

>member
-109 LAQLRTQMAQA
+109 LAQLRTQMQQA

-130 NSTASEASNGLSD
+130 NSTASEASNGLSN

-161 VKQAFGPL
+161 AKQAFGPL
-169 MSVMKENEIAV
+169 ISAMEENETAA
-180 DNLGAAWTAAES
+180 DNLAEAWSAAES
-192 VFTAFKMS
+192 AFTAFKIS
-200 LNSADFSNL
+200 LTTADFSNL
-209 LKSFDEII
+209 LRNLDEII
-217 KKGQEAYRYK
+217 KTGREAARSL
-227 DALGTNTGI
+227 DTLETNNGI
-236 RNNKLAKLK
+236 RNNMLADLRAKDAKDKL
-245 AEDAQDLLVINDKKS
+245 IIRGKKS
-260 TPQQKKAAQDRIEGR
+260 TPQQKKAAQNRIEAR
-275 KGQLSKAAQN
+275 KPKLANAAKE
-285 QANENWRMVE
+285 QAKENLDHVYDL
-295 INTEKRL
+295 IEKRL
-302 AEAGIT
+302 AEGTIT
-308 EKTVGKKKLKEITDR
+308 EKTVGRNNFAQIKEK
-323 VIKSYSTENPDL
+323 VYKSFLEKQKL
-335 GTYEIEASKLYN
+335 GTISYKYDQSVD
-347 IPTPIVGMPLGVPI
+347 PMLGI
-361 PIGKEKKTV
+361 NQRLTKTV
-370 NLNKWFG
+370 DLDDLFG
-377 DEFRNTDINP
+377 DKARNKINP
-387 YYQATYN
+387 FIQAASNSLEQSYN
-394 SKQESA
+394 YMSQMTRYS
-400 NYLRRMN
+400 
-407 RFAQKDI
+407 QKDI

-429 QQKTGLAKLEDD
+429 QRKTGLAKLEDD

-461 NKQIEEKKKEIHAA
+461 NKQIEDKKKEIHAA

-490 LEQELSDLEHK
+490 LEDDLAKLKHTK
-501 RATMDV
+501 ATMDV
-507 NADFTE
+507 NGDFTE
-513 INKQIEDKKKEI
+513 INKQIADKEKEI
-525 ETVEIKMGIRED
+525 EQAEIKMGIRED
-537 PKVTKSKKMTETL
+537 PKTTMLNKFSSSLSELYNSKRDT
-550 SKLLYDKKESKT
+550 DT

-596 ALISSLYELLDLYK
+596 TLISSIYELLDLYK
-610 ELEGTTPYKMTLDA
+610 ELEGTAPFKLA
-624 IVQLNDEMTDLD
+624 LEFANDLD
-636 KEVGAVVTR
+636 KEMEDLNKEIGVIVTR

-730 LPYPA
+730 LTYPE

>member
-25 LVDQFSKTID
+25 LVEQFSKTID

-53 ALTKVTDGTRTTQQQ
+53 ALTKVTDGTRTAQQQ

-120 SDATKNFGKE
+120 SDATKNFAKE

-161 VKQAFGPL
+161 AKQAFGPL
-169 MSVMKENEIAV
+169 ISAMEENETAA
-180 DNLGAAWTAAES
+180 DNLAEAWSAAES
-192 VFTAFKMS
+192 AFTAFKIS
-200 LNSADFSNL
+200 LTTADFSNL
-209 LKSFDEII
+209 LRNLDQII
-217 KKGQEAYRYK
+217 KTGREAARSL
-227 DALGTNTGI
+227 DTLETNTGI
-236 RNNKLAKLK
+236 RNNMLADLRADD
-245 AEDAQDLLVINDKKS
+245 AEDKVIIRDKKS
-260 TPQQKKAAQDRIEGR
+260 TPEQKKAAQNRIEAR
-275 KGQLSKAAQN
+275 KPKLAQAAKN
-285 QANENWRMVE
+285 QSEENKNHALDL
-295 INTEKRL
+295 IAARL
-302 AEAGIT
+302 AQGGIT
-308 EKTVGKKKLKEITDR
+308 EKTVGRKKLAQ
-323 VIKSYSTENPDL
+323 IKKNIYDDFKIENKKLGKLSYSYDQ
-335 GTYEIEASKLYN
+335 S
-347 IPTPIVGMPLGVPI
+347 VGDPMLSTSTI
-361 PIGKEKKTV
+361 QKMTKTV
-370 NLNKWFG
+370 DLDDLFG
-377 DEFRNTDINP
+377 DKVRGKINP
-387 YYQATYN
+387 FIQAA
-394 SKQESA
+394 SQSREQAA
-400 NYLRRMN
+400 NYMLTMN
-407 RFAQKDI
+407 RYSQRDI
-414 KTTTNTNTTTNTRVE
+414 ETNTNTTTTNTRVE
-429 QQKTGLAKLEDD
+429 QQKTGLAKIEDD
-441 LYKLEQKKANMPIEA
+441 LAKLKEIKANMPIEA

-461 NKQIEEKKKEIHAA
+461 NKQIAEKEKEIHAA

-490 LEQELSDLEHK
+490 IEDDLAKLKHT

-513 INKQIEDKKKEI
+513 INKQIEDKEKEI
-525 ETVEIKMGIRED
+525 ETVEIKMGIKED
-537 PKVTKSKKMTETL
+537 PKTTMLNKFSSTL
-550 SKLLYDKKESKT
+550 SELYNSKRDTDT

-596 ALISSLYELLDLYK
+596 TLISSIYELLDLYK
-610 ELEGTTPYKMTLDA
+610 ELEGTAPFKLA
-624 IVQLNDEMTDLD
+624 LEFANDLD
-636 KEVGAVVTR
+636 KEMEDLNKEIGVIVTR

-677 SSIGDAVGG
+677 SSVGDAVGG
-686 TTGEILNM
+686 TTGEIMNM
-694 TSTVLSTTA
+694 TSTVLSSVA

-709 ISLTAADGS
+709 ISLTAAEGS
-718 AALAAVTKSGAA
+718 EALAAVTASGAKQ
-730 LPYPA
+730 PFPA
-735 NIFAIA
+735 NLIAIA
-741 AGVAAVVSALS
+741 AGVAAVVAALS

-801 DVMAGGNDVK
+801 DVIAGGNDVK

>member
-53 ALTKVTDGTRTTQQQ
+53 ALTKVTDGTRTAQQQ

-130 NSTASEASNGLSD
+130 NSTASEASNGLSN

-161 VKQAFGPL
+161 AKQAFGPL
-169 MSVMKENEIAV
+169 ISAMEENETAA
-180 DNLGAAWTAAES
+180 DNLAEAWSAAES
-192 VFTAFKMS
+192 AFTSFKIS
-200 LNSADFSNL
+200 LTTADFSNVL
-209 LKSFDEII
+209 RNLNEII
-217 KKGQEAYRYK
+217 KTGREAARSLDK
-227 DALGTNTGI
+227 LETNNGI
-236 RNNKLAKLK
+236 RNNMLADLRADD
-245 AEDAQDLLVINDKKS
+245 AEDKVIIRDKKS
-260 TPQQKKAAQDRIEGR
+260 TPEQKKAAQNRIEAR
-275 KGQLSKAAQN
+275 KPKLAQAAKN
-285 QANENWRMVE
+285 QSEENKNHALDL
-295 INTEKRL
+295 IGARL
-302 AEAGIT
+302 AQGGIT
-308 EKTVGKKKLKEITDR
+308 EMTVGRKKFAQLKKNIYDDFKIENKKLGKISYSYNQSVGDPMLSTSTIQKMTKTV
-323 VIKSYSTENPDL
+323 DL
-335 GTYEIEASKLYN
+335 DDL
-347 IPTPIVGMPLGVPI
+347 
-361 PIGKEKKTV
+361 
-370 NLNKWFG
+370 FG
-377 DEFRNTDINP
+377 DKVRGKINP
-387 YYQATYN
+387 YIQAA
-394 SKQESA
+394 SQSREQAA
-400 NYLRRMN
+400 NYMLSMN
-407 RFAQKDI
+407 RYSQRDI
-414 KTTTNTNTTTNTRVE
+414 ETNTNTTTRNTRVE

-441 LYKLEQKKANMPIEA
+441 LYKLEQKKANMPIKA

-461 NKQIEEKKKEIHAA
+461 NKQIEEKEKEIYAA

-490 LEQELSDLEHK
+490 LEQELSELEHK
-501 RATMDV
+501 RATIDV
-507 NADFTE
+507 NADVTE
-513 INKQIEDKKKEI
+513 LNKQIEDKKKEI
-525 ETVEIKMGIRED
+525 EAVEIKLGIKED

-677 SSIGDAVGG
+677 SSVGDAVGG

-694 TSTVLSTTA
+694 TSTVLSSVA

-709 ISLTAADGS
+709 ISLTAAEGS
-718 AALAAVTKSGAA
+718 EALAAVTASGAKQ
-730 LPYPA
+730 PFPA
-735 NIFAIA
+735 NLIAIA
-741 AGVAAVVSALS
+741 AGVAAVVAALS

>member
-53 ALTKVTDGTRTTQQQ
+53 ALSKVTDGTRTAQQQ

-109 LAQLRTQMAQA
+109 LAQLRTQMQQA
-120 SDATKNFGKE
+120 SAATKNFGKE
-130 NSTASEASNGLSD
+130 NSTASEASNGLSN
-143 ALSLNLLRLGK
+143 ALSMNLLRLGK

-161 VKQAFGPL
+161 AKQAFGPL
-169 MSVMKENEIAV
+169 ISVMEESETAA
-180 DNLGAAWTAAES
+180 DNLAEAWSAAES
-192 VFTAFKMS
+192 AFTAFKIS
-200 LNSADFSNL
+200 LTTADFSNL
-209 LKSFDEII
+209 LRNLDQII
-217 KKGQEAYRYK
+217 KTGREAARSL
-227 DALGTNTGI
+227 DTLETNTGI
-236 RNNKLAKLK
+236 RNNMLADLRADD
-245 AEDAQDLLVINDKKS
+245 AEDKVIIRDKKS
-260 TPQQKKAAQDRIEGR
+260 TPEQKKAAQNRIEAR
-275 KGQLSKAAQN
+275 KPKLAQAAKN
-285 QANENWRMVE
+285 QSEENKKHALDL
-295 INTEKRL
+295 IAARL
-302 AEAGIT
+302 AQGGIT
-308 EKTVGKKKLKEITDR
+308 EKTVGRKRLAQLKKNIYDDFKIENKKLGKL
-323 VIKSYSTENPDL
+323 SYSYDQ
-335 GTYEIEASKLYN
+335 S
-347 IPTPIVGMPLGVPI
+347 VGDPMLSTSTI
-361 PIGKEKKTV
+361 QKMTKTV
-370 NLNKWFG
+370 DLDDLFG
-377 DEFRNTDINP
+377 DKVRNKINP
-387 YYQATYN
+387 FIQAA
-394 SKQESA
+394 SQSREQAA
-400 NYLRRMN
+400 NYMLTMN
-407 RFAQKDI
+407 RYSQKDI
-414 KTTTNTNTTTNTRVE
+414 ETNTNTTTTTNTRVE

-490 LEQELSDLEHK
+490 LEQELSELEHK

-525 ETVEIKMGIRED
+525 ETVEIKMGIKED
-537 PKVTKSKKMTETL
+537 PKTTMLNKFSSSLSELYNSKRDT
-550 SKLLYDKKESKT
+550 DT

-596 ALISSLYELLDLYK
+596 ALISSIYELLDLYK
-610 ELEGTTPYKMTLDA
+610 ELEGTAPFKLA
-624 IVQLNDEMTDLD
+624 LEFANDLD
-636 KEVGAVVTR
+636 KEMENLNKEIGVIVTR

-677 SSIGDAVGG
+677 SSVGDAVGG
-686 TTGEILNM
+686 TTGEIMNM
-694 TSTVLSTTA
+694 TSTVLSSVA

-709 ISLTAADGS
+709 ISLTAAEGS
-718 AALAAVTKSGAA
+718 EALAAVTASGAKQ
-730 LPYPA
+730 PFPA
-735 NIFAIA
+735 NLIAIA
-741 AGVAAVVSALS
+741 AGVAAVVAALS

>member
-53 ALTKVTDGTRTTQQQ
+53 ALTKVTDGTRTAQQQ

-109 LAQLRTQMAQA
+109 LSQLRTQMAQA

-169 MSVMKENEIAV
+169 ISAMEENETAA
-180 DNLGAAWTAAES
+180 DNLAEAWSAAES
-192 VFTAFKMS
+192 AFTAFKIS
-200 LNSADFSNL
+200 LTTADFSNL
-209 LKSFDEII
+209 LRNLDGII
-217 KKGQEAYRYK
+217 EKGRKAARSLDTLE
-227 DALGTNTGI
+227 TNTGI
-236 RNNKLAKLK
+236 RNNMLSELK
-245 AEDAQDLLVINDKKS
+245 ADDAEDKLIIRDKKS
-260 TPQQKKAAQDRIEGR
+260 TPQQKKEAQKRIESR
-275 KGQLSKAAQN
+275 KPKLAKAAKE
-285 QANENWRMVE
+285 QAQENLDHVYDL
-295 INTEKRL
+295 IEKRL
-302 AEAGIT
+302 AEGTIT
-308 EKTVGKKKLKEITDR
+308 EKTVGRKKFAQIKKK
-323 VIKSYSTENPDL
+323 VYKSFLEKQKL
-335 GTYEIEASKLYN
+335 GTISYKYDQLVDPMLGTNQTLTKTVDLDDLFGDKARNKINPFIEAKNRSR
-347 IPTPIVGMPLGVPI
+347 
-361 PIGKEKKTV
+361 E
-370 NLNKWFG
+370 
-377 DEFRNTDINP
+377 E
-387 YYQATYN
+387 A
-394 SKQESA
+394 A
-400 NYLRRMN
+400 NYMSSMTRYSQR
-407 RFAQKDI
+407 DI
-414 KTTTNTNTTTNTRVE
+414 ETNTNTTTTNTRVE
-429 QQKTGLAKLEDD
+429 QQKRGLVKLEDD

-490 LEQELSDLEHK
+490 LEQELSELEHK

-513 INKQIEDKKKEI
+513 INKQIDDKKKEI
-525 ETVEIKMGIRED
+525 EQAEIKMGIKED
-537 PKVTKSKKMTETL
+537 PKTTMLNKFSSTL
-550 SKLLYDKKESKT
+550 SELYNSKRDTDT

-596 ALISSLYELLDLYK
+596 ALISSIYELLDLYK
-610 ELEGTTPYKMTLDA
+610 ELEGTAPFKLA
-624 IVQLNDEMTDLD
+624 LEFANDLD
-636 KEVGAVVTR
+636 KEMEDLNKEIGVIVTR

-677 SSIGDAVGG
+677 SSVGDAVGG
-686 TTGEILNM
+686 TTGEIMNM
-694 TSTVLSTTA
+694 TSTVLSSVA

-709 ISLTAADGS
+709 ISLTAAEGS
-718 AALAAVTKSGAA
+718 EALAAVTASGAKQ
-730 LPYPA
+730 PFPA
-735 NIFAIA
+735 NLIAIA
-741 AGVAAVVSALS
+741 AGVAAVVAALS

-801 DVMAGGNDVK
+801 DIMAGGNDVK

>member
-53 ALTKVTDGTRTTQQQ
+53 ALTKVTDGTRTAQQQ

-130 NSTASEASNGLSD
+130 NSTASEASNGLSN

-161 VKQAFGPL
+161 AKQAFGPL
-169 MSVMKENEIAV
+169 ISAMEENETAA
-180 DNLGAAWTAAES
+180 DNLAEAWSAAES
-192 VFTAFKMS
+192 AFTSFKIS
-200 LNSADFSNL
+200 LTTADFSNVL
-209 LKSFDEII
+209 RNLNEII
-217 KKGQEAYRYK
+217 KTGREAARSLDK
-227 DALGTNTGI
+227 LETNNGI
-236 RNNKLAKLK
+236 RNNMLADLRADD
-245 AEDAQDLLVINDKKS
+245 AEDKVIIRDKKS
-260 TPQQKKAAQDRIEGR
+260 TPEQKKAAQNRIEAR
-275 KGQLSKAAQN
+275 KPKLAQAAKN
-285 QANENWRMVE
+285 QSEENKNHALDL
-295 INTEKRL
+295 IGARL
-302 AEAGIT
+302 AQGGIT
-308 EKTVGKKKLKEITDR
+308 EMTVGRKKFAQLKKNIYDDFKIENKKLGKI
-323 VIKSYSTENPDL
+323 SYS
-335 GTYEIEASKLYN
+335 YN
-347 IPTPIVGMPLGVPI
+347 QSVGDPMLSTSTI
-361 PIGKEKKTV
+361 QKMTKTV
-370 NLNKWFG
+370 NLDDLFG
-377 DEFRNTDINP
+377 DKVRGKINP
-387 YYQATYN
+387 FIQAA
-394 SKQESA
+394 SQSREQAA
-400 NYLRRMN
+400 NYMLTMN
-407 RFAQKDI
+407 RYSQKDI
-414 KTTTNTNTTTNTRVE
+414 ETNTNTTTTNTRVE

-525 ETVEIKMGIRED
+525 EQAEIKMGIRED
-537 PKVTKSKKMTETL
+537 PKTTMLNKFSSSLSELYNSKRDT
-550 SKLLYDKKESKT
+550 DT

-596 ALISSLYELLDLYK
+596 ALISSIYELLDLYK
-610 ELEGTTPYKMTLDA
+610 ELEGTAPFKLA
-624 IVQLNDEMTDLD
+624 LEFANDLD
-636 KEVGAVVTR
+636 KEMEDLNKEVGVIVTR

-677 SSIGDAVGG
+677 SSVGDAVGG

-709 ISLTAADGS
+709 ISLTAAEGS
-718 AALAAVTKSGAA
+718 EALAAVTKSGAA

>member
-53 ALTKVTDGTRTTQQQ
+53 ALTKVTDGTRTAQQQ

-161 VKQAFGPL
+161 AKQAFGPL
-169 MSVMKENEIAV
+169 ISAMEENETAA
-180 DNLGAAWTAAES
+180 DNLAEAWSAAES
-192 VFTAFKMS
+192 AFTAFKIS
-200 LNSADFSNL
+200 LTTADFSNL
-209 LKSFDEII
+209 LRNLDEII
-217 KKGQEAYRYK
+217 KTGREAARSL
-227 DALGTNTGI
+227 DTLETNNGI
-236 RNNKLAKLK
+236 RNNMLADLRAKDAKDKL
-245 AEDAQDLLVINDKKS
+245 IIRDKKS
-260 TPQQKKAAQDRIEGR
+260 TPQQKKAAQNRIEAR
-275 KGQLSKAAQN
+275 KPKLANAAKE
-285 QANENWRMVE
+285 QAKENLDHVYDL
-295 INTEKRL
+295 IEKRL
-302 AEAGIT
+302 AEGTIT
-308 EKTVGKKKLKEITDR
+308 EKTVGRKNFAQIKEK
-323 VIKSYSTENPDL
+323 VYKSFLEKQKL
-335 GTYEIEASKLYN
+335 GTISYKYDQSVD
-347 IPTPIVGMPLGVPI
+347 PMLGI
-361 PIGKEKKTV
+361 NQTLTKTV
-370 NLNKWFG
+370 DLDDLFG
-377 DEFRNTDINP
+377 DKARNKINP
-387 YYQATYN
+387 FIQAASNSLEQSYN
-394 SKQESA
+394 YMSQMTRYS
-400 NYLRRMN
+400 
-407 RFAQKDI
+407 QKDI

-429 QQKTGLAKLEDD
+429 QRKTGLAKLEDD

-461 NKQIEEKKKEIHAA
+461 NKQIEDKKKEIHAA

-490 LEQELSDLEHK
+490 LEDDLAKLKHTK
-501 RATMDV
+501 ATMDV
-507 NADFTE
+507 NGDFTE
-513 INKQIEDKKKEI
+513 INKQIADKEKEI
-525 ETVEIKMGIRED
+525 EQAEIKMGIRED
-537 PKVTKSKKMTETL
+537 PKTTMLNKFSSSLSELYNSKRDT
-550 SKLLYDKKESKT
+550 DT

-596 ALISSLYELLDLYK
+596 TLISSIYELLDLYK
-610 ELEGTTPYKMTLDA
+610 ELEGTAPFKLA
-624 IVQLNDEMTDLD
+624 LEFANDLD
-636 KEVGAVVTR
+636 KEMEDLNKEIGVIVTR

>member
-53 ALTKVTDGTRTTQQQ
+53 ALTKVTDGTRTAQQQ

-109 LAQLRTQMAQA
+109 LSQLRTQMAQA

-130 NSTASEASNGLSD
+130 NSTASEASNGLSN

-161 VKQAFGPL
+161 AKQAFGPL
-169 MSVMKENEIAV
+169 ISAMEENETAA
-180 DNLGAAWTAAES
+180 DNLAEAWSAAES
-192 VFTAFKMS
+192 AFTAFKIS
-200 LNSADFSNL
+200 LTTADFSNVL
-209 LKSFDEII
+209 RNLNEII
-217 KKGQEAYRYK
+217 KTGREAARSLDK
-227 DALGTNTGI
+227 LETNNGI
-236 RNNKLAKLK
+236 RNNMLADLRADD
-245 AEDAQDLLVINDKKS
+245 AEDKVIIRDKKS
-260 TPQQKKAAQDRIEGR
+260 TPEQKKAAQNRIEAR
-275 KGQLSKAAQN
+275 KPKLAQAAKN
-285 QANENWRMVE
+285 QSEENKNHALDL
-295 INTEKRL
+295 IGARL
-302 AEAGIT
+302 AQGGIT
-308 EKTVGKKKLKEITDR
+308 EMTVGRKKFAQLKKNIYDNFKIENKKLGKI
-323 VIKSYSTENPDL
+323 SYS
-335 GTYEIEASKLYN
+335 YN
-347 IPTPIVGMPLGVPI
+347 QSVGDPMLSTSTI
-361 PIGKEKKTV
+361 QKMTKTV
-370 NLNKWFG
+370 NLDDLFG
-377 DEFRNTDINP
+377 DKVRGKINP
-387 YYQATYN
+387 FIQAA
-394 SKQESA
+394 SQSREQAA
-400 NYLRRMN
+400 NYMLTMN

-461 NKQIEEKKKEIHAA
+461 NKQIAEKEKEIHAA

-490 LEQELSDLEHK
+490 LEEDLAKLKHT
-501 RATMDV
+501 RATMDG

-513 INKQIEDKKKEI
+513 INKQIADKEKEI
-525 ETVEIKMGIRED
+525 ETVEIKMGIKED
-537 PKVTKSKKMTETL
+537 PKTTMLNKFSSSLSELYNSKRDT
-550 SKLLYDKKESKT
+550 DT

-596 ALISSLYELLDLYK
+596 ALISSIYELLDLYK
-610 ELEGTTPYKMTLDA
+610 ELEGTAPFKLA
-624 IVQLNDEMTDLD
+624 LEFANDLD
-636 KEVGAVVTR
+636 KEMEDLNKEVGVIVTR

-677 SSIGDAVGG
+677 SSVGDAVGG

-709 ISLTAADGS
+709 ISLTAAEGS
-718 AALAAVTKSGAA
+718 EALAAVTKSGAA

>member
-53 ALTKVTDGTRTTQQQ
+53 ALTKVTDGTRTAQQQ

-109 LAQLRTQMAQA
+109 LAQLRTQMRQA

-130 NSTASEASNGLSD
+130 NSTASEASNGLSE

-161 VKQAFGPL
+161 AKQAFGPL
-169 MSVMKENEIAV
+169 ISAMEENETAA
-180 DNLGAAWTAAES
+180 DNLAEAWSAAES
-192 VFTAFKMS
+192 AFTAFKIS
-200 LNSADFSNL
+200 LTTADFSNVL
-209 LKSFDEII
+209 RNLNEII
-217 KKGQEAYRYK
+217 KTGREAARSL
-227 DALGTNTGI
+227 DTLETNTGI
-236 RNNKLAKLK
+236 RNNMLADLRADD
-245 AEDAQDLLVINDKKS
+245 AEDKVIIRDKKS
-260 TPQQKKAAQDRIEGR
+260 TPEQKKAAQNRIEAR
-275 KGQLSKAAQN
+275 KPKLAQAAKN
-285 QANENWRMVE
+285 QSEENKNHALDL
-295 INTEKRL
+295 IGARL
-302 AEAGIT
+302 AQGGIT
-308 EKTVGKKKLKEITDR
+308 EMTVGRKKFAQLKKNIYDDFKIENKKLGKI
-323 VIKSYSTENPDL
+323 SYS
-335 GTYEIEASKLYN
+335 YN
-347 IPTPIVGMPLGVPI
+347 QSVGDPMLSTSTI
-361 PIGKEKKTV
+361 QKMTKTV
-370 NLNKWFG
+370 NLDDLFG
-377 DEFRNTDINP
+377 DKVRGKINP
-387 YYQATYN
+387 FIQAA
-394 SKQESA
+394 SHSREQAA
-400 NYLRRMN
+400 NYMLTMN
-407 RFAQKDI
+407 RYSQRDI
-414 KTTTNTNTTTNTRVE
+414 ETNTNTTTTNTRVE
-429 QQKTGLAKLEDD
+429 QQKRGLAKLEDD

-490 LEQELSDLEHK
+490 LEQELSELEHK

-525 ETVEIKMGIRED
+525 EQAEIKMGIRED
-537 PKVTKSKKMTETL
+537 PKTTMLNKFSSSLSELYNSKRDT
-550 SKLLYDKKESKT
+550 DT

-596 ALISSLYELLDLYK
+596 ALISSIYELLDLYK
-610 ELEGTTPYKMTLDA
+610 ELEGTAPFKLA
-624 IVQLNDEMTDLD
+624 LEFANDLD
-636 KEVGAVVTR
+636 KEMEDLNKEVGVIVTR

-677 SSIGDAVGG
+677 SSVGDAVGG

-694 TSTVLSTTA
+694 TSTVLSSVA

-709 ISLTAADGS
+709 ISLTAAEGS
-718 AALAAVTKSGAA
+718 EALAAVTASGAKQ
-730 LPYPA
+730 PFPA
-735 NIFAIA
+735 NLIAIA
-741 AGVAAVVSALS
+741 AGVAAVVAALS

>member
-53 ALTKVTDGTRTTQQQ
+53 ALTKVTDGTRTAQQQ

-109 LAQLRTQMAQA
+109 LAQLRTQMQQA

-161 VKQAFGPL
+161 AKQAFGPL
-169 MSVMKENEIAV
+169 ISAMEENETAA
-180 DNLGAAWTAAES
+180 DNLAEAWSAAES
-192 VFTAFKMS
+192 AFTAFKIS
-200 LNSADFSNL
+200 LTTADFSNL
-209 LKSFDEII
+209 LRNLDQII
-217 KKGQEAYRYK
+217 KTGREAARSL
-227 DALGTNTGI
+227 DTLETNTGI
-236 RNNKLAKLK
+236 RNNMLADLRADD
-245 AEDAQDLLVINDKKS
+245 AEDKVIIRDKKS
-260 TPQQKKAAQDRIEGR
+260 TPEQKKAAQKRIEAR
-275 KGQLSKAAQN
+275 KPKLVEAAKN
-285 QANENWRMVE
+285 QSEENKKHALDL
-295 INTEKRL
+295 IGDRL
-302 AEAGIT
+302 AQGGIT
-308 EKTVGKKKLKEITDR
+308 EKTVGRKKLAQLKKNIYDDFKIEN
-323 VIKSYSTENPDL
+323 KKLGKLSYSYDQ
-335 GTYEIEASKLYN
+335 S
-347 IPTPIVGMPLGVPI
+347 VGDPMLSTSTI
-361 PIGKEKKTV
+361 QKMTKTV
-370 NLNKWFG
+370 DLDDLFG
-377 DEFRNTDINP
+377 DKVRNKINP
-387 YYQATYN
+387 YIQAA
-394 SKQESA
+394 SQSREQAS
-400 NYLRRMN
+400 NYMLTMN
-407 RFAQKDI
+407 RYSQRDI
-414 KTTTNTNTTTNTRVE
+414 ETNTNTTTTNTRVE
-429 QQKTGLAKLEDD
+429 QQKTGLAKIEDD

-525 ETVEIKMGIRED
+525 ETVEIKMGIKED
-537 PKVTKSKKMTETL
+537 PKTTMLNKFSSSLSELYNSKRDT
-550 SKLLYDKKESKT
+550 DT

-596 ALISSLYELLDLYK
+596 ALISSIYELLDLYK
-610 ELEGTTPYKMTLDA
+610 ELEGTAPFKLA
-624 IVQLNDEMTDLD
+624 LEFANDLD
-636 KEVGAVVTR
+636 KEMEDLNKEVGVIVTR

-677 SSIGDAVGG
+677 SSVGDAVGG
-686 TTGEILNM
+686 TTGEIMNM
-694 TSTVLSTTA
+694 TSTVLSSVA

-709 ISLTAADGS
+709 ISLTAAEGS
-718 AALAAVTKSGAA
+718 EALAAVTASGAKQ
-730 LPYPA
+730 PFPA
-735 NIFAIA
+735 NLIAIA
-741 AGVAAVVSALS
+741 AGVAAVVAALS

-801 DVMAGGNDVK
+801 DIMAGGNDVK

-819 EGVRTNYYKR
+819 EGVRNNYYKR

>member
-53 ALTKVTDGTRTTQQQ
+53 ALTKVTDGTRTAQQQ

-109 LAQLRTQMAQA
+109 LAQLRTQMQQA

-130 NSTASEASNGLSD
+130 NSTASEASNGLSE
-143 ALSLNLLRLGK
+143 ALSMNLLRLGK

-161 VKQAFGPL
+161 AKQAFGPL
-169 MSVMKENEIAV
+169 ISAMEENETAA
-180 DNLGAAWTAAES
+180 DNLAEAWSAAES
-192 VFTAFKMS
+192 AFTSFKIS
-200 LNSADFSNL
+200 LTTADFSNVL
-209 LKSFDEII
+209 RNLNEII
-217 KKGQEAYRYK
+217 KTGREAARSLDK
-227 DALGTNTGI
+227 LETNTGI
-236 RNNKLAKLK
+236 RNNMLADLRADD
-245 AEDAQDLLVINDKKS
+245 AEDKVIIRDKKS
-260 TPQQKKAAQDRIEGR
+260 TPEQKKAAQNRIEAR
-275 KGQLSKAAQN
+275 KPKLAQAAKN
-285 QANENWRMVE
+285 QSEENKNHALDL
-295 INTEKRL
+295 IGARL
-302 AEAGIT
+302 AQGGIT
-308 EKTVGKKKLKEITDR
+308 EMTVGRKKFAQLKKNIYDDFKIENKKLGKLSYSYNQSVGDPMLSTSTIQKMTKTV
-323 VIKSYSTENPDL
+323 DL
-335 GTYEIEASKLYN
+335 DDL
-347 IPTPIVGMPLGVPI
+347 
-361 PIGKEKKTV
+361 
-370 NLNKWFG
+370 FG
-377 DEFRNTDINP
+377 DKVRGKINP
-387 YYQATYN
+387 YIQAA
-394 SKQESA
+394 SQSREQAA
-400 NYLRRMN
+400 NYMLTMN
-407 RFAQKDI
+407 RYSQKDI
-414 KTTTNTNTTTNTRVE
+414 ETNTNTTTTNTRVE
-429 QQKTGLAKLEDD
+429 PHKTGLAKIEDD
-441 LYKLEQKKANMPIEA
+441 LAKLKEIKANMPIEA

-461 NKQIEEKKKEIHAA
+461 NKQIAEKEKEIHAA

-490 LEQELSDLEHK
+490 IEEDLAKLKHT

-513 INKQIEDKKKEI
+513 INKQIADKEKEI

-537 PKVTKSKKMTETL
+537 PKTTMLNKFSSSLSELYNSKRDT
-550 SKLLYDKKESKT
+550 DT

-596 ALISSLYELLDLYK
+596 ALISSIYELLDLYK
-610 ELEGTTPYKMTLDA
+610 ELEGTAPFKLA
-624 IVQLNDEMTDLD
+624 LEFANDLD
-636 KEVGAVVTR
+636 KEMEDLNKEVGVIVTR

-677 SSIGDAVGG
+677 SSVGDAVGG

-694 TSTVLSTTA
+694 TSTILSTTA

-709 ISLTAADGS
+709 ISLTAAEGS
-718 AALAAVTKSGAA
+718 EALAAVTKSGAA

>member
-53 ALTKVTDGTRTTQQQ
+53 ALTKVTDGTRTAQQQ

-109 LAQLRTQMAQA
+109 LAQLRTQMQQA

-130 NSTASEASNGLSD
+130 NSTASEASNGLSN

-169 MSVMKENEIAV
+169 ISAMEENETAA
-180 DNLGAAWTAAES
+180 DNLAEAWSAAES
-192 VFTAFKMS
+192 AFTAFKIS
-200 LNSADFSNL
+200 LTTADFSNL
-209 LKSFDEII
+209 LRNLDEII
-217 KKGQEAYRYK
+217 KTGREAARSL
-227 DALGTNTGI
+227 DTLETNNGI
-236 RNNKLAKLK
+236 RNNMLADLRAKDAKDKL
-245 AEDAQDLLVINDKKS
+245 IIRDKKS
-260 TPQQKKAAQDRIEGR
+260 TPQQKKAAQNRIEAR
-275 KGQLSKAAQN
+275 KPKLANAAKE
-285 QANENWRMVE
+285 QAKENLDHVYDL
-295 INTEKRL
+295 IEKRL
-302 AEAGIT
+302 AEGTIT
-308 EKTVGKKKLKEITDR
+308 EKTVGRKNFAQIKEK
-323 VIKSYSTENPDL
+323 VYKSFLEKQKL
-335 GTYEIEASKLYN
+335 GTISYKYDQSVD
-347 IPTPIVGMPLGVPI
+347 PMLGI
-361 PIGKEKKTV
+361 NQTLTKTV
-370 NLNKWFG
+370 DLDDLFG
-377 DEFRNTDINP
+377 DKARNKINP
-387 YYQATYN
+387 FIQAASNSLEQSYN
-394 SKQESA
+394 YMSQMTRYS
-400 NYLRRMN
+400 
-407 RFAQKDI
+407 QKDI

-429 QQKTGLAKLEDD
+429 QRKTGLAKLEDD

-461 NKQIEEKKKEIHAA
+461 NKQIEDKKKEIHAA

-490 LEQELSDLEHK
+490 LEDDLAKLKHTK
-501 RATMDV
+501 ATMDV
-507 NADFTE
+507 NGDFTE
-513 INKQIEDKKKEI
+513 INKQIADKEKEI
-525 ETVEIKMGIRED
+525 EQAEIKMGIRED
-537 PKVTKSKKMTETL
+537 PKTTMLNKFSSSLSELYNSKRDT
-550 SKLLYDKKESKT
+550 DT

-596 ALISSLYELLDLYK
+596 TLISSIYELLDLYK
-610 ELEGTTPYKMTLDA
+610 ELEGTAPFKLA
-624 IVQLNDEMTDLD
+624 LEFANDLD
-636 KEVGAVVTR
+636 KEMEDLNKEIGVIVTR

>member
-85 LSEEAKTGD
+85 LSEEAKAGD

-109 LAQLRTQMAQA
+109 LAQLRTQMQQA

-130 NSTASEASNGLSD
+130 NSTASEASNGLSN

-169 MSVMKENEIAV
+169 ISAMEENETAA
-180 DNLGAAWTAAES
+180 DNLAEAWSAAES
-192 VFTAFKMS
+192 AFTAFKIS
-200 LNSADFSNL
+200 LTTADFSNL
-209 LKSFDEII
+209 LRNLDEII
-217 KKGQEAYRYK
+217 KTGREAARSL
-227 DALGTNTGI
+227 DTLETNNGI
-236 RNNKLAKLK
+236 RNNMLADLRAKDAKDKL
-245 AEDAQDLLVINDKKS
+245 IIRDKKS
-260 TPQQKKAAQDRIEGR
+260 TPQQKKAAQNRIEAR
-275 KGQLSKAAQN
+275 KPKLANAAKE
-285 QANENWRMVE
+285 QAKENLDHVYDL
-295 INTEKRL
+295 IEKRL
-302 AEAGIT
+302 AEGTIT
-308 EKTVGKKKLKEITDR
+308 EKTVGRKNFAQIKEK
-323 VIKSYSTENPDL
+323 VYKSFLEKQKL
-335 GTYEIEASKLYN
+335 GTISYKYDQSVD
-347 IPTPIVGMPLGVPI
+347 PMLGI
-361 PIGKEKKTV
+361 NQRLTKTV
-370 NLNKWFG
+370 DLDDLFG
-377 DEFRNTDINP
+377 DKARNKINP
-387 YYQATYN
+387 FIQAASNSLEQSYN
-394 SKQESA
+394 YMSQMTRYS
-400 NYLRRMN
+400 
-407 RFAQKDI
+407 QKDI

-429 QQKTGLAKLEDD
+429 QRKTGLAKLEDD

-461 NKQIEEKKKEIHAA
+461 NKQIEDKKKEIHAA

-490 LEQELSDLEHK
+490 LEDDLAKLKHTK
-501 RATMDV
+501 ATMDV
-507 NADFTE
+507 NGDFTE
-513 INKQIEDKKKEI
+513 INKQIADKEKEI
-525 ETVEIKMGIRED
+525 EQAEIKMGIRED
-537 PKVTKSKKMTETL
+537 PKTTMLNKFSSSLSELYNSKRDT
-550 SKLLYDKKESKT
+550 DT

-596 ALISSLYELLDLYK
+596 TLISSIYELLDLYK
-610 ELEGTTPYKMTLDA
+610 ELEGTAPFKLA
-624 IVQLNDEMTDLD
+624 LEFANDLD
-636 KEVGAVVTR
+636 KEMEDLNKEIGVIVTR

>member
-53 ALTKVTDGTRTTQQQ
+53 ALTKVTDGTRTAQQQ

-109 LAQLRTQMAQA
+109 LAQLRTQMQQA

-130 NSTASEASNGLSD
+130 NSTASEASNGLSN

-161 VKQAFGPL
+161 AKQAFGPL
-169 MSVMKENEIAV
+169 ISAMEENETAA
-180 DNLGAAWTAAES
+180 DNLAEAWSAAES
-192 VFTAFKMS
+192 AFTAFKIS
-200 LNSADFSNL
+200 LTTADFSNL
-209 LKSFDEII
+209 LRNLDEII
-217 KKGQEAYRYK
+217 KTGREAARSL
-227 DALGTNTGI
+227 DTLETNTGI
-236 RNNKLAKLK
+236 RNNMLADLRAKDAKDKL
-245 AEDAQDLLVINDKKS
+245 IIRDKKS
-260 TPQQKKAAQDRIEGR
+260 TPQQKKAAQNRIEAR
-275 KGQLSKAAQN
+275 KPKIANAAKN
-285 QANENWRMVE
+285 QSEENKNHALDL
-295 INTEKRL
+295 IAARL
-302 AEAGIT
+302 AQGGIT
-308 EKTVGKKKLKEITDR
+308 EKTVGRKRLAQLKKNIYDDFKIENKKLGKL
-323 VIKSYSTENPDL
+323 SYS
-335 GTYEIEASKLYN
+335 YN
-347 IPTPIVGMPLGVPI
+347 QSVGDPMLSTSI
-361 PIGKEKKTV
+361 IQKMTKTV
-370 NLNKWFG
+370 DLDDLFG
-377 DEFRNTDINP
+377 DKVRNKINP
-387 YYQATYN
+387 FIQAASNSLEQSYN
-394 SKQESA
+394 YMSQMTRYS
-400 NYLRRMN
+400 
-407 RFAQKDI
+407 QKDI

-429 QQKTGLAKLEDD
+429 QRKTGLAKLEDD

-461 NKQIEEKKKEIHAA
+461 NKQIEDKKKEIHAA

-490 LEQELSDLEHK
+490 LEDDLAKLKHTK
-501 RATMDV
+501 ATMDV
-507 NADFTE
+507 NGDFTE
-513 INKQIEDKKKEI
+513 INKQIADKEKEI
-525 ETVEIKMGIRED
+525 EQAEIKMGIRED
-537 PKVTKSKKMTETL
+537 PKTTMLNKFSSSLSELYNSKRDT
-550 SKLLYDKKESKT
+550 DT

-596 ALISSLYELLDLYK
+596 TLISSIYELLDLYK
-610 ELEGTTPYKMTLDA
+610 ELEGTAPFKLALEFAD
-624 IVQLNDEMTDLD
+624 DLD
-636 KEVGAVVTR
+636 KEMEDLNKEIGVIVTR

-677 SSIGDAVGG
+677 SSVGDAVGG
-686 TTGEILNM
+686 TTGEIMNM
-694 TSTVLSTTA
+694 TSTVLSSVA

-709 ISLTAADGS
+709 ISLTAAEGS
-718 AALAAVTKSGAA
+718 EALAAVTASGAKQ
-730 LPYPA
+730 PFPA
-735 NIFAIA
+735 NLIAIA
-741 AGVAAVVSALS
+741 AGVAAVVAALS